1 MKLALDSSQNSGSI
15 ALWDSGRVVYSA
27 YFSISVTHSET
38 LMPQVDAAMRVCGR
52 SPSDLKAVLLTIG
65 PGSFTGLRIGL
76 ATAKGIAFGLQ
87 IPLQTFSTLQL
98 AALERYHCGRNILVV
113 MDARMKEIYAALYDE
128 QLRELRPPQVC
139 VPEDVCGWG
148 LEDCYL
154 TGSCASLV
162 RPLLEQRN
170 ISVIPVPETP
180 LQAAGLFTLAEMFPQ
195 PEIYDFQSLAELEP
209 EYLRE
214 STAQVRKRQ
223 T

>member
-15 ALWDSGRVVYSA
+15 ALWDSGRVVYGA

-38 LMPQVDAAMRVCGR
+38 LMPQVDAALRLCGS
-52 SPSDLKAVLLTIG
+52 SPADLEAVLLTIG

-76 ATAKGIAFGLQ
+76 ATAKGIAFGLR

-98 AALERYHCGRNILVV
+98 AALERYNCGRNILAIL
-113 MDARMKEIYAALYDE
+113 DAKMQEAYAALYDE
-128 QLRELRPPQVC
+128 QLQELRPPQVC
-139 VPEDVCGWG
+139 TPEAVCGWG

-154 TGSCASLV
+154 AGSGVSLIG
-162 RPLLEQRN
+162 PLLEQRN
-170 ISVIPVPETP
+170 IKARAVPESP